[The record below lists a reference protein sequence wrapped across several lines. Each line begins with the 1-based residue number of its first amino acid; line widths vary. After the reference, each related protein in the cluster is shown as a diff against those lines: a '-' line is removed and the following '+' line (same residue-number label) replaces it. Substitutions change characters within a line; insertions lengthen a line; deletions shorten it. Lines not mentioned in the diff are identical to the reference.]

1 MKLKAKPSQKPKPVA
16 SLKSD
21 DAAKAK
27 AYLQQLPAKARSGLR
42 QLGRSILAAA
52 PGAEVAFSYGM
63 PAYRFEGRLLAWMA
77 AFTEHSS
84 FFPGASPIR
93 AFAKELKASGYKT
106 SKGTIQF
113 PHGSPLPTD
122 LVTKLVQVRVDE
134 IRRAAAAKSSARTP
148 RAR

>member
-1 MKLKAKPSQKPKPVA
+1 MKPKAKPCPKPEPVA

-27 AYLQQLPAKARSGLR
+27 AYLQQLPATARSGLR

-77 AFTEHSS
+77 AFAEHSS

-93 AFAKELKASGYKT
+93 ALAADLKASGYKT

-113 PHGSPLPTD
+113 PHGAPVSAD
-122 LVTKLVQVRVDE
+122 LVAKLVQVRVEE
-134 IRRAAAAKSSARTP
+134 IRQATSAKSRARTP

>member
-1 MKLKAKPSQKPKPVA
+1 MKPKAKAARKPK
-16 SLKSD
+16 SGD
-21 DAAKAK
+21 DAAMAA
-27 AYLQQLPAKARSGLR
+27 AYLKQLPTKARSGLR

-93 AFAKELKASGYKT
+93 ALATELKTSGYKT

-113 PHGSPLPTD
+113 PHGAPIPAE
-122 LVTKLVQVRVDE
+122 LVAKLVQVRVDE
-134 IRRAAAAKSSARTP
+134 IRKAATARSRTRTP
-148 RAR
+148 RTR